1 MKLLKNDRRSK
12 LTKKMLKDALLELLK
27 EQPISKVTVKQLC
40 EKADI
45 NRATFYNHFYD
56 TRNVLE
62 HIEEEYCDNLKNK
75 VINVLDSNN
84 VPGFLVNLLTE
95 MKSDKNLTQIITCE
109 NTKKGFIRKM
119 LDTAHDLIISHW
131 SKLFKVKTKEKL
143 EYVFSF
149 LTTGSLSV
157 INEWLKNNL
166 KESPQE
172 IAEILQ
178 RMTAGIKHYLTI

>member
-1 MKLLKNDRRSK
+1 MKNRKNDRRSR
-12 LTKKMLKDALLELLK
+12 LTRQMIKESLLELLK

-40 EKADI
+40 ERADI

-62 HIEEEYCDNLKNK
+62 HIEEEYCKSIKDEVVNA
-75 VINVLDSNN
+75 IGSNN
-84 VPGFLVNLLTE
+84 ISSFILNILTE
-95 MKSDKNLTQIITCE
+95 MKSDKNLSQIFKCE
-109 NTKKGFIRKM
+109 NTKPGFVRKIINM
-119 LDTAHDLIISHW
+119 AHDLIISHW
-131 SKLFKVKTKEKL
+131 SKLFKVNAKEKL
-143 EYVFSF
+143 EYVYSF
-149 LTTGSLSV
+149 MTTGSISV

-178 RMTAGIKHYLTI
+178 RITVGIKHYLHA